1 MCCEC
6 LCTLVIDKNT
16 ANYHLAQ
23 FAALHRSVLDKC
35 WRPLAAESFV
45 PGLGLTRE
53 AAAAVAEREPANDEV
68 FGFVIWLKISRKISA
83 LNFTVFHPRKENQR
97 KKINP
102 HVVCA
107 SVYSGLV
114 CVCFVCLSCEQQ
126 KKSGLICKI
135 FHIRFRDFQ
144 PTNAP

>member
-1 MCCEC
+1 M
-6 LCTLVIDKNT
+6 IDKNT

-35 WRPLAAESFV
+35 WRPLATESIV

-68 FGFVIWLKISRKISA
+68 FGFVIWLKISRKNSA

-102 HVVCA
+102 HAVCA

-114 CVCFVCLSCEQQ
+114 CVFCVIKLQAA
-126 KKSGLICKI
+126 KKKI
-135 FHIRFRDFQ
+135 NLD
-144 PTNAP
+144 